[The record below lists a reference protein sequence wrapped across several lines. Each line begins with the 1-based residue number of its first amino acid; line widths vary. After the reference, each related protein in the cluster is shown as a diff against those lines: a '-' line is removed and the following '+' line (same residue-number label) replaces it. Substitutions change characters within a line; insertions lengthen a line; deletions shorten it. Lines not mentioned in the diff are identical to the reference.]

1 MKITVNTLQK
11 MAAEG
16 QKIAMLTCY
25 DASFATLLDQAG
37 VEILLVGDS
46 LGMVIQN
53 RDSTLPVSMD
63 EMVYHTRCVAAGAGN
78 ALVLSDLPF
87 ASYQESPQQA
97 FASAARLMQ
106 AGAHMVKLEGGA
118 FMAETTRFLV
128 ERGIPVC
135 SHIGLTP
142 QFVNSFG
149 GYRVQGKSESDAERV
164 LADAKALADAG
175 ASLVLME
182 CVPAALAARITESV
196 SAPTIGIGAGVD
208 VSGQVLVLHDILG
221 VYPGKKARF
230 VKNFMNEAGSIQGA
244 VEAYVKGVK
253 AKTFPAAEHT
263 F

>member
-16 QKIAMLTCY
+16 QKIVMLTSY
-25 DASFATLLDQAG
+25 DASFSTLLDQAG

-53 RDSTLPVSMD
+53 RDSTLPVTME
-63 EMVYHTRCVAAGAGN
+63 EMVYHTRCVAAGAGD
-78 ALVLSDLPF
+78 AMVLSDLPF
-87 ASYQESPQQA
+87 GSYQESPQQA

-106 AGAHMVKLEGGA
+106 AGAHMVKLEGGG

-142 QFVNSFG
+142 QFVNTFG
-149 GYRVQGKSESDAERV
+149 GYRVQGKTQSDAER
-164 LADAKALADAG
+164 LLDDARKLADAG

-182 CVPAALAARITESV
+182 CVPAELAARVTEAV
-196 SAPTIGIGAGVD
+196 AVPTIGIGAGAN

-244 VEAYVKGVK
+244 VEAYVKAVK
-253 AKTFPAAEHT
+253 AGTFPAAEHT